1 MGIKEKW
8 VMRVLRKQFWSS
20 LWAPKAPLNLYP
32 PPPRIRSESKP
43 PSNHPSVCQLNHPE
57 PYHNLWW
64 ASFRSPL
71 NEFIGVVI
79 CRGKSPGAAAN
90 RVIKLG
96 IVESERA
103 NIVMIPVNRE
113 GEFIEYEDRLLDRE
127 VASRLL
133 RQLDIGIV
141 EN

>member
-1 MGIKEKW
+1 M
-8 VMRVLRKQFWSS
+8 
-20 LWAPKAPLNLYP
+20 
-32 PPPRIRSESKP
+32 
-43 PSNHPSVCQLNHPE
+43 
-57 PYHNLWW
+57 
-64 ASFRSPL
+64 
-71 NEFIGVVI
+71 VI